1 MCIRTSQIYG
11 KVPQTV
17 PNSQAKFRWD
27 STCDPL
33 FFVIFTDDNAVPLVV
48 IALMALKFDLGT
60 RLILLPADYCVFGHA
75 LA

>member
-1 MCIRTSQIYG
+1 MCIRISQIYD

-17 PNSQAKFRWD
+17 SNCPAKFRWD

-60 RLILLPADYCVFGHA
+60 RPILLPADYCVFGHA